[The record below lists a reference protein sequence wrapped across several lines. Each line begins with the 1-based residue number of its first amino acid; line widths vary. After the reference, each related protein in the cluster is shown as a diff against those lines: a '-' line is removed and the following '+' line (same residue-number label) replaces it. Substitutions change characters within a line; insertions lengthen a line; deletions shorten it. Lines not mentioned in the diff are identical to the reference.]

1 MAAIC
6 RPTRR
11 LICVKMR
18 LFADSGSAAV
28 RKQPAPVAAPSIL
41 KASHDHPLR

>member
-1 MAAIC
+1 MRKCRLLLEEEKAACTLKYENMAAIC

-18 LFADSGSAAV
+18 LFADSGSAA
-28 RKQPAPVAAPSIL
+28 I
-41 KASHDHPLR
+41 